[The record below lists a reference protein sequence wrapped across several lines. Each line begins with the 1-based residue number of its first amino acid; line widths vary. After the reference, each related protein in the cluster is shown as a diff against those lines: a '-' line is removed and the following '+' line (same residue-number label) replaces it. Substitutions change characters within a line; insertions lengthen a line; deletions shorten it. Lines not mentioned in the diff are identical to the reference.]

1 MSRVP
6 AGERV
11 ARLLAMIPWMT
22 EHSPI
27 HVDEVCR
34 RFGITRQTLASELE
48 VLPFVG
54 VPPYT
59 PDTMIAV
66 DIDEDDMVSVFL
78 AEPFDRP
85 LRLTPTQ
92 ALALVAAGASIRA
105 IPGADPGD
113 ALQRG
118 LDKVATALGIDPNR
132 LHVELGDAEQATLD
146 ALVDASRRQRRVRIG
161 YYTYGRDEHSVR
173 TVDPYRVYADR
184 GAWYLLGW
192 CHRSEDSRVFR
203 IDRIDDIEVLD
214 EDFEAPSEPSQI
226 AVFHA
231 SPDDPQVTLSLAP
244 EARWVVEQYPTE
256 SVTDGE
262 AGRILVTLRVTA
274 RPWLERLL
282 VRLGAAAEVVAA
294 DPELEGAGADAARRI
309 LARYGAA

>member
-34 RFGITRQTLASELE
+34 RFGLTRKTLLAELD

-59 PDTMIAV
+59 PDTMISV
-66 DIDEDDMVSVFL
+66 DIDHDMVSVFL
-78 AEPFDRP
+78 AQPFDRP
-85 LRLTPTQ
+85 LRLTPSQ

-113 ALQRG
+113 ALQRA
-118 LDKVATALGIDPNR
+118 LAKVAAALHIDPDR
-132 LHVELGDAEQATLD
+132 VSVELGEAEQTTLD
-146 ALVDASRRQRRVRIG
+146 ALIDAARAHRTVEIG
-161 YYTYGRDEHSVR
+161 YYTYGRDEHSTR
-173 TVDPYRVYADR
+173 LVDPHRVYADQ
-184 GAWYLLGW
+184 GSWYLVGW
-192 CHRSEDSRVFR
+192 CHRSEDIRVFR
-203 IDRIDDIEVLD
+203 IDRIDAFEVRD
-214 EDFEAPSEPSQI
+214 DTFEPPDAASEI
-226 AVFHA
+226 AVFHPA
-231 SPDDPQVTLSLAP
+231 ADDPVVTLSLAP

-256 SVTDGE
+256 SVSTDGD
-262 AGRILVTLRVTA
+262 RTVVTLRISA

-282 VRLGAAAEVVAA
+282 VRLGGSARVLDADPALVGAGGDAAA
-294 DPELEGAGADAARRI
+294 RI
-309 LARYGAA
+309 LARYGAS

>member
-1 MSRVP
+1 
-6 AGERV
+6 
-11 ARLLAMIPWMT
+11 MIPWMT

-34 RFGITRQTLASELE
+34 RFGITRKDLLAELD

-59 PDTMIAV
+59 PDTMISV
-66 DIDEDDMVSVFL
+66 DIDDDMVSVFL

-85 LRLTPTQ
+85 LRLTPSQ

-118 LDKVATALGIDPNR
+118 LAKVATALRVDPER
-132 LHVELGDAEQATLD
+132 VTVELGDVEQATLD
-146 ALVDASRRQRRVRIG
+146 ALVDAARSHRQVEIG

-173 TVDPYRVYADR
+173 VVDPHRVYADQ
-184 GAWYLLGW
+184 GSWYLLGW
-192 CHRSEDSRVFR
+192 CHRTEDTRVFR
-203 IDRIDDIEVLD
+203 IDRIDTCRVLD
-214 EDFEAPSEPSQI
+214 DSFEPPDPTSDI
-226 AVFHA
+226 AVFHP
-231 SPDDPQVTLSLAP
+231 SPDDPVVTLSLAP
-244 EARWVVEQYPTE
+244 EAGWVVEQYPTE
-256 SVTDGE
+256 SVVLDGD
-262 AGRILVTLRVTA
+262 RTVVRLRVAA

-282 VRLGAAAEVVAA
+282 VRLGSAAVVVDADAELA
-294 DPELEGAGADAARRI
+294 DAGPAAARRI
-309 LARYGAA
+309 LDRYGAA

>member
-11 ARLLAMIPWMT
+11 ARLLAMIPWMA

-34 RFGITRQTLASELE
+34 RFGLTRKTLLAELD

-59 PDTMIAV
+59 PDTMISV
-66 DIDEDDMVSVFL
+66 DIDDDVVTVFL
-78 AEPFDRP
+78 VQPFDRP

-118 LDKVATALGIDPNR
+118 LTKVAEALHIDPDR
-132 LHVELGDAEQATLD
+132 VSVELGSAEQATLD
-146 ALVDASRRQRRVRIG
+146 ALVDAARTRHQVEIG
-161 YYTYGRDEHSVR
+161 YYTYGRDEHTTRV
-173 TVDPYRVYADR
+173 VDPHRVYADR
-184 GAWYLLGW
+184 GSWYLVGW
-192 CHRSEDSRVFR
+192 CHRSEDTRVFR
-203 IDRIDDIEVLD
+203 VDRIDACDVLD
-214 EDFEAPSEPSQI
+214 STFAPPDDPSEI
-226 AVFHA
+226 AVFHPA
-231 SPDDPQVTLSLAP
+231 PDDPVVTLSLAP
-244 EARWVVEQYPTE
+244 EAAWVVEQYPTE
-256 SVTDGE
+256 SVRTDGE
-262 AGRILVTLRVTA
+262 RTIVRLRISA

-282 VRLGAAAEVVAA
+282 VRLGASAEVVEA
-294 DPELEGAGADAARRI
+294 DPALAGAGAEAAARI

>member
-22 EHSPI
+22 EHSPT

-34 RFGITRQTLASELE
+34 RFGLTRKILLAELE

-59 PDTMIAV
+59 PDTMISV
-66 DIDEDDMVSVFL
+66 DIDDDMISVFL

-92 ALALVAAGASIRA
+92 GLALVAAGASIRA

-118 LDKVATALGIDPNR
+118 LAKVAAALKIDPDR
-132 LHVELGDAEQATLD
+132 VTVDLGEAEQDTLD
-146 ALVDASRRQRRVRIG
+146 ALVGAARHHRQVEIG
-161 YYTYGRDEHSVR
+161 YYTYGRDEHSTR
-173 TVDPYRVYADR
+173 IVDPYRVYADR
-184 GAWYLLGW
+184 GSWYLLGW
-192 CHRSEDSRVFR
+192 CHRSEDVRVFR
-203 IDRIDDIEVLD
+203 VDRIDRCDVRD
-214 EDFEAPSEPSQI
+214 ETFDPPDAPSEI
-226 AVFHA
+226 AVFHPGA
-231 SPDDPQVTLSLAP
+231 DDPVVTLSLAP
-244 EARWVVEQYPTE
+244 AASWVVEQYPTE
-256 SVTDGE
+256 SVVVEGDRT
-262 AGRILVTLRVTA
+262 IVQLRVSA

-282 VRLGAAAEVVAA
+282 VRLGPSAHVVDA
-294 DPELEGAGADAARRI
+294 DPALQRAGTDAAQRI
-309 LARYGAA
+309 LARYGAT

>member
-11 ARLLAMIPWMT
+11 ARLLAMIPWMA

-34 RFGITRQTLASELE
+34 RFGLTRKTLLAELD

-59 PDTMIAV
+59 PDTMISV
-66 DIDEDDMVSVFL
+66 DIDDDMVTVFL
-78 AEPFDRP
+78 VQPFDRP

-92 ALALVAAGASIRA
+92 ALALVAAGTSIRA

-118 LDKVATALGIDPNR
+118 LAKVAEVLHIDPDR
-132 LHVELGDAEQATLD
+132 VTVELGSAEQATLD
-146 ALVDASRRQRRVRIG
+146 ALVDAARTGHQVRIG
-161 YYTYGRDEHSVR
+161 YYTYGRDEHSTRV
-173 TVDPYRVYADR
+173 VDPHRVYADR
-184 GAWYLLGW
+184 GSWYLVGW
-192 CHRSEDSRVFR
+192 CHRTEDTRVFR
-203 IDRIDDIEVLD
+203 VDRIDACEVLD
-214 EDFEAPSEPSQI
+214 TTFDAPDDTSEI
-226 AVFHA
+226 AVFHPA
-231 SPDDPQVTLSLAP
+231 PDDPVVTLSLAP
-244 EARWVVEQYPTE
+244 EASWVVEQYPTE
-256 SVTDGE
+256 SVTTDGE
-262 AGRILVTLRVTA
+262 RTIARLRISA

-282 VRLGAAAEVVAA
+282 VRLGSSAVVVDADPGLAGAGGEAAA
-294 DPELEGAGADAARRI
+294 RI